1 MRETLAWAWQNRW
14 LRLFVYLALVG
25 LVLWLLAWLLNG
37 ARAALGIVMAAF
49 VFSYM
54 VSPVVRFFEA
64 RRLTRA
70 LGVAA
75 VFVGMLFVLGLST
88 VMLASMVG
96 QLARF
101 AAQLPGLFQPLLS
114 WAQGLPEALGQVELP
129 PLLREALAQA
139 TLNLQDLLQ
148 SFIQV
153 LLQALQG
160 IFAQGGNVLG
170 FLSGLLG
177 GAFQLLTVITISIY
191 LLYDLPRIGA
201 ALFRAIPQPYQPLAQ
216 ELAHKADMAFGGY
229 VRGTILGALANG
241 AIVGLAMYLSF
252 GIFQGF
258 GPSVLTQAMSLG
270 FLAFIFSFVPVLGV
284 IISAIPALVLALP
297 LGWVAFL
304 VVSVALWLCNQIAG
318 VIWPIIMGRTTSL
331 HPVTGIA
338 AVLIGASLFGVA
350 GALLA
355 VPLVAFLKILYT
367 DYYLKSRFYLEG

>member
-1 MRETLAWAWQNRW
+1 MRDTLAWAWQNYW
-14 LRLFVYLALVG
+14 LRLLVYLALVG

-37 ARAALGIVMAAF
+37 ARAALGVVMAAF

-64 RRLTRA
+64 RRLTRV
-70 LGVAA
+70 LGVVA
-75 VFVGMLFVLGLST
+75 VFVGMLFLLGLST

-114 WAQGLPEALGQVELP
+114 WAWGLPEALVQVELP

-139 TLNLQDLLQ
+139 TLDLQDLLQ
-148 SFIQV
+148 SFTQV

-170 FLSGLLG
+170 FLIGLLG
-177 GAFQLLTVITISIY
+177 GAFQLLTVITVSIY

-201 ALFRAIPQPYQPLAQ
+201 ALFEAVPKPYQPLAQ

-241 AIVGLAMYLSF
+241 LLVGLAMYISF

-297 LGWVAFL
+297 LGWVALL
-304 VVSVALWLCNQIAG
+304 VVSLALWVCNQIAG

-338 AVLIGASLFGVA
+338 AVLIGASLFGVT

>member
-1 MRETLAWAWQNRW
+1 MRETLAWAWQNKW
-14 LRLFVYLALVG
+14 VRLLVYLALAG
-25 LVLWLLAWLLNG
+25 LFLWFLAWLLSG
-37 ARAALGIVMAAF
+37 ARAALGIVAAAF

-70 LGVAA
+70 LGVVA
-75 VFVGMLFVLGLST
+75 VFVGMLFLLGLST
-88 VMLASMVG
+88 VLLASMVG

-101 AAQLPGLFQPLLS
+101 AARLPGLFQPLLN
-114 WAQGLPEALGQVELP
+114 WAQSLPEALGRVELP

-139 TLNLQDLLQ
+139 TINLQDLLQ
-148 SFIQV
+148 SFTQV

-160 IFAQGGNVLG
+160 VFAQGGNLLG

-177 GAFQLLTVITISIY
+177 GAFQLLTVITLSIY

-201 ALFRAIPQPYQPLAQ
+201 TLFRAIPEPYQPLAQ
-216 ELAHKADMAFGGY
+216 ELAHKADLAFGGY

-241 AIVGLAMYLSF
+241 AVVGLAMYLSF

-258 GPSVLTQAMSLG
+258 GPPVFTQAISLG

-297 LGWVAFL
+297 LGWGALL
-304 VVSVALWLCNQIAG
+304 VVTLALWLCNQVAG

-338 AVLIGASLFGVA
+338 AVLVGASLFGVV

-367 DYYLKSRFYLEG
+367 DYYLKSRFYRMG